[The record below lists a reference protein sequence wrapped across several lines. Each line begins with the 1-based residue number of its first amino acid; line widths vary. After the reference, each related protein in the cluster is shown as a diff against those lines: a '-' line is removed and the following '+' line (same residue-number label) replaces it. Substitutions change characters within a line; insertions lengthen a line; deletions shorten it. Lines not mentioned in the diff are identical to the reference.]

1 VLGRA
6 VTVQTGHGRP
16 FLGRST
22 LGKLSGWPGLGSSR
36 ITARD
41 LDLVIGA
48 VISPVSS
55 LPDAVG
61 VWSSHSFPFRPSG
74 HGRPAAGFG
83 ETAERPLGA
92 HAHVVIL
99 IRVLGLVLG
108 VVILLLGILLSPV
121 FLLLAPLALLVYLVW
136 KFFRVRRSV
145 SRGLKQ
151 EQKRGRR
158 FRKRLGKSTKQLK
171 KMK

>member
-1 VLGRA
+1 
-6 VTVQTGHGRP
+6 
-16 FLGRST
+16 
-22 LGKLSGWPGLGSSR
+22 
-36 ITARD
+36 
-41 LDLVIGA
+41 
-48 VISPVSS
+48 
-55 LPDAVG
+55 
-61 VWSSHSFPFRPSG
+61 
-74 HGRPAAGFG
+74 
-83 ETAERPLGA
+83 
-92 HAHVVIL
+92 VIL